1 MIKATNWINN
11 WTFNLLNIISSALS
25 LEMKNQNV
33 TPRRVIVDSAFTNL
47 IVVLLY
53 VKLWPSSSISSFWI
67 ATELWLYIS
76 ILTCAKIMKRS
87 SNSTN
92 ILKYLVCPVC
102 AAFGSWFVKNVKVT
116 PSGIS
121 TVQGMIN
128 DKAVTRNLD
137 TLTTFESS
145 KLLNHAWWKMER
157 YLGKTMCNTWI
168 RLHIAIN
175 HEIYLYLKK
184 TVTKIWRKKAQTLP

>member
-1 MIKATNWINN
+1 MHVNEE
-11 WTFNLLNIISSALS
+11 NLNFLRQSQNLQ
-25 LEMKNQNV
+25 NQVV
-33 TPRRVIVDSAFTNL
+33 TRMQQL
-47 IVVLLY
+47 
-53 VKLWPSSSISSFWI
+53 
-67 ATELWLYIS
+67 
-76 ILTCAKIMKRS
+76 AKVQLVTGSTIMKRS

-145 KLLNHAWWKMER
+145 KLLNHA
-157 YLGKTMCNTWI
+157 
-168 RLHIAIN
+168 
-175 HEIYLYLKK
+175 
-184 TVTKIWRKKAQTLP
+184 